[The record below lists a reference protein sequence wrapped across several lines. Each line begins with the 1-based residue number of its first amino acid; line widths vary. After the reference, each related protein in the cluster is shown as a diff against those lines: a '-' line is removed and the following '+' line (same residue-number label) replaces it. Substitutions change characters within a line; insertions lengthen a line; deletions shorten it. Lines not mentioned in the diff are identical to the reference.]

1 MKRKIVTLVLA
12 VMMALSFVAC
22 GNTPENNSS
31 EENEKMTEQEIEQ
44 LYADPKKFEGRS
56 IGIDKRIREETEKI
70 KTMANP
76 EKEIERYFRHLR
88 WRTPELALYVRFQML
103 NILNLYD

>member
-1 MKRKIVTLVLA
+1 MTK
-12 VMMALSFVAC
+12 
-22 GNTPENNSS
+22 
-31 EENEKMTEQEIEQ
+31 EEN
-44 LYADPKKFEGRS
+44 LALCADALKL
-56 IGIDKRIREETEKI
+56 GIDKRIREETEKI

-88 WRTPELALYVRFQML
+88 WRTPELAMYIRFQML

>member
-1 MKRKIVTLVLA
+1 MTK
-12 VMMALSFVAC
+12 
-22 GNTPENNSS
+22 
-31 EENEKMTEQEIEQ
+31 EENLA
-44 LYADPKKFEGRS
+44 LYADTLRLDIE
-56 IGIDKRIREETEKI
+56 KRIEEEVKKI

-88 WRTPELALYVRFQML
+88 WRTPELALYARFQML

>member
-1 MKRKIVTLVLA
+1 MTK
-12 VMMALSFVAC
+12 
-22 GNTPENNSS
+22 
-31 EENEKMTEQEIEQ
+31 EEN
-44 LYADPKKFEGRS
+44 LALCADTLKL
-56 IGIDKRIREETEKI
+56 GIDKRIREETEKI

-103 NILNLYD
+103 NILNLMEVRS

>member
-1 MKRKIVTLVLA
+1 MTK
-12 VMMALSFVAC
+12 
-22 GNTPENNSS
+22 
-31 EENEKMTEQEIEQ
+31 EEN
-44 LYADPKKFEGRS
+44 LALCADALKL
-56 IGIDKRIREETEKI
+56 GIDKRIREETEKI

-88 WRTPELALYVRFQML
+88 WRTPELAMYVRFQML

>member
-1 MKRKIVTLVLA
+1 MTKEEDLA
-12 VMMALSFVAC
+12 LCADAL
-22 GNTPENNSS
+22 
-31 EENEKMTEQEIEQ
+31 KLDIE
-44 LYADPKKFEGRS
+44 
-56 IGIDKRIREETEKI
+56 KRIEEEVKKI

-88 WRTPELALYVRFQML
+88 WRTPGLALYVRFQML

>member
-1 MKRKIVTLVLA
+1 MTK
-12 VMMALSFVAC
+12 
-22 GNTPENNSS
+22 
-31 EENEKMTEQEIEQ
+31 EENLA
-44 LYADPKKFEGRS
+44 LYADTLRLDIE
-56 IGIDKRIREETEKI
+56 KRIEEEVKKI

-88 WRTPELALYVRFQML
+88 WRTPELALYIRFQML

>member
-1 MKRKIVTLVLA
+1 MTK
-12 VMMALSFVAC
+12 
-22 GNTPENNSS
+22 
-31 EENEKMTEQEIEQ
+31 EEN
-44 LYADPKKFEGRS
+44 LALCADALKL
-56 IGIDKRIREETEKI
+56 GIDKRIREETEKI

-88 WRTPELALYVRFQML
+88 WRTPGLALYVRFQML

>member
-1 MKRKIVTLVLA
+1 MTK
-12 VMMALSFVAC
+12 
-22 GNTPENNSS
+22 
-31 EENEKMTEQEIEQ
+31 EENLA
-44 LYADPKKFEGRS
+44 LYADTLRLDIE
-56 IGIDKRIREETEKI
+56 KRIEEEVKKI

-88 WRTPELALYVRFQML
+88 WRTPELAMYVRFQML

>member
-1 MKRKIVTLVLA
+1 MTK
-12 VMMALSFVAC
+12 
-22 GNTPENNSS
+22 
-31 EENEKMTEQEIEQ
+31 EEN
-44 LYADPKKFEGRS
+44 LALCADALKL
-56 IGIDKRIREETEKI
+56 GIDKRIREETKKI

-88 WRTPELALYVRFQML
+88 WRTPELAMYVRFQML

>member
-1 MKRKIVTLVLA
+1 MTKEKNLA
-12 VMMALSFVAC
+12 
-22 GNTPENNSS
+22 
-31 EENEKMTEQEIEQ
+31 
-44 LYADPKKFEGRS
+44 LYADTLRLDIE
-56 IGIDKRIREETEKI
+56 KRIEEEVEKI

-88 WRTPELALYVRFQML
+88 WRTPGLALYVRFQML

>member
-1 MKRKIVTLVLA
+1 MTKEEDLA
-12 VMMALSFVAC
+12 LCADALKLS
-22 GNTPENNSS
+22 
-31 EENEKMTEQEIEQ
+31 
-44 LYADPKKFEGRS
+44 
-56 IGIDKRIREETEKI
+56 IDKRIREETEKI